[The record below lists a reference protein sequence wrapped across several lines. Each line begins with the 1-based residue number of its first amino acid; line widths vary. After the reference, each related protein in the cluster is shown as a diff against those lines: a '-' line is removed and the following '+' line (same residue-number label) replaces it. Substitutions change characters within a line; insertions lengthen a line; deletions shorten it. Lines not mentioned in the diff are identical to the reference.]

1 MTCPCCSPCSG
12 SCDSENPCPEGCACV
27 DGECVPCDCS
37 ATGFAPAIASD
48 TERGLVYLEF
58 SACIGSGAEGTV
70 DAPQA
75 ASPCEYAGM
84 GGAITGATLTD
95 GGSGYAVLGRVEP
108 TVTASVPGGSGAALS
123 VTLAEG
129 TDFLGN
135 GCMEVPYWSVDSVSV
150 TNGGSGYTDGQAV
163 TFSAAAG
170 DTVVEHAKAYAYVA
184 IEAPRNAVVTVDT
197 TGGSGA
203 VLAPTFAVV
212 SGTSISRGGAANPPF
227 CNVPNRTAY
236 QVTGITI
243 TNGGSGYAV
252 DEFVE
257 ISFSNSSDGSVSQQ
271 LNAEVTAVTGSG
283 EITAIGMTYGGRFGG
298 GFTDTLDSVVVEGC
312 IGAVGKYY
320 REDEDEEPYVAE
332 VTVTIQQEAPST
344 GNGAVITATVEDDPA
359 NEDFGKVASLTVQ
372 NGGTGYLDAA
382 SACGDLDTLYIEWG
396 DLSTS
401 INWRTHFG
409 GIGGICGN
417 DFRQNDGDIDGTEG
431 PYCRGGAVNPFLG
444 DAGNTTDFQ
453 LVTAFT
459 PPACKCD
466 GYLHMTFDL
475 SFLCRECV
483 ATGGGSPS
491 VSPESN
497 KIRSRTVCVRF
508 PMDESGCPVGDAE
521 VVGWTVGSLDVVPDV
536 PGNNACKPYTKHD
549 NTYVSNDPC
558 NCPTGCDVNEPPQ
571 ISFMP

>member
-1 MTCPCCSPCSG
+1 
-12 SCDSENPCPEGCACV
+12 
-27 DGECVPCDCS
+27 
-37 ATGFAPAIASD
+37 
-48 TERGLVYLEF
+48 VYLEF

-75 ASPCEYAGM
+75 AGPCDYEGM

-108 TVTASVPGGSGAALS
+108 TVTASVPGGSGATLS
-123 VTLAEG
+123 VTLTEG
-129 TDFLGN
+129 ADFLGDTF
-135 GCMEVPYWSVDSVSV
+135 CLEVPYWSVDSVSV
-150 TNGGSGYTDGQAV
+150 TNGGTGYSDKQAV

-170 DTVVEHAKAYAYVA
+170 DTVVEQAKAYAYVA
-184 IEAPRNAVVTVDT
+184 IEEPQSPSFDIYDQDGNPSAGV
-197 TGGSGA
+197 GA
-203 VLAPTFAVV
+203 VLVPTFAVV

-252 DEFVE
+252 DDFVE
-257 ISFSNSSDGSVSQQ
+257 ISFANSSDGVVADYLDAQVS
-271 LNAEVTAVTGSG
+271 AVSGGG
-283 EITAIGMTYGGRFGG
+283 EITAIGITYGGRFGG
-298 GFTDTLDSVVVEGC
+298 GFTDTLGSVVVEGC

-344 GNGAVITATVEDDPA
+344 GNGAVIAATVEDDPTS
-359 NEDFGKVASLTVQ
+359 EDFGKVVSLTVQ
-372 NGGTGYLDAA
+372 DGGTGYLDAA

-409 GIGGICGN
+409 GLGLVCGN
-417 DFRQNDGDIDGTEG
+417 FHRQNDGDIDGTEG
-431 PYCRGGAVNPFLG
+431 PYCRGGASNPFLG
-444 DAGNTTDFQ
+444 DAGNTTDLQ
-453 LVTAFT
+453 LVTGFT
-459 PPACKCD
+459 SPACKCD

-475 SFLCRECV
+475 LFVCTECV
-483 ATGGGSPS
+483 STQTS
-491 VSPESN
+491 VQPESN
-497 KIRSRTVCVRF
+497 KIRVRTVCVKF
-508 PMDESGCPVGDAE
+508 PMDESGCPIGDAE
-521 VVGWTVGSLDVVPDV
+521 VVGWTAGTLDVVDDV
-536 PGNNACKPYTKHD
+536 PGNNACKPYTKND
-549 NTYVSNDPC
+549 GTYVSNDPC